1 MRISAE
7 KTRIANIHYLQNWT
21 MSNAKTLFG
30 NSLADSPNVSPCK
43 SRDENPEELLP
54 EKYDWREAYPE
65 CVQPAVS

>member
-1 MRISAE
+1 
-7 KTRIANIHYLQNWT
+7 

-30 NSLADSPNVSPCK
+30 NSLADSPNVNPCK